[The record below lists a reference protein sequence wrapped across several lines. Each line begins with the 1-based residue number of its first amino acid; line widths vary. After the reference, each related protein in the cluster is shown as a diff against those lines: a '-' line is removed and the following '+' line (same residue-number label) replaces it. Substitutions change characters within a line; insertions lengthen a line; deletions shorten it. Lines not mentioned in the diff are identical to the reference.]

1 VPGIVSASVSTHTP
15 MSGSVWSEPAVPSG
29 QAIPDLD
36 TATFV
41 GAGPRFF
48 STLQIP
54 LLAGR
59 DFSDLDS
66 AENAP
71 VAIVNERFAQRYLG
85 NENPVGRHLAA
96 RVRGVT
102 RDLEIVGFV
111 KNTNVASLRLAPR
124 AMVYVSYAQL
134 TGDFPT
140 TLEIRASGPLGR
152 IASDVQRNLQ
162 AKLPRMPI
170 EVRPLAA
177 QVDATMGQERMM
189 ATLAGAFG
197 LLSLIVASVGLYG
210 LLAYV
215 VASRTKEI
223 GIRMAL
229 GAERMQV
236 ISLVLGNATRL
247 VLIGAAMGL
256 PAAWAA
262 SHSVESMLFGLTPAD
277 PLAVGAALLTLM
289 SAALIAAFV
298 PARRASRVDPLTA
311 LRYE

>member
-1 VPGIVSASVSTHTP
+1 V
-15 MSGSVWSEPAVPSG
+15 
-29 QAIPDLD
+29 
-36 TATFV
+36 
-41 GAGPRFF
+41 
-48 STLQIP
+48 
-54 LLAGR
+54 
-59 DFSDLDS
+59 
-66 AENAP
+66 
-71 VAIVNERFAQRYLG
+71 
-85 NENPVGRHLAA
+85 
-96 RVRGVT
+96 
-102 RDLEIVGFV
+102 
-111 KNTNVASLRLAPR
+111 
-124 AMVYVSYAQL
+124 
-134 TGDFPT
+134 
-140 TLEIRASGPLGR
+140 
-152 IASDVQRNLQ
+152 
-162 AKLPRMPI
+162 PI

-247 VLIGAAMGL
+247 VLIGAALGL

-277 PLAVGAALLTLM
+277 PLTVGAALLTLM